1 MKHVQWVRI
10 TAALALVM
18 GLGACAPLVVGGFV
32 GGAMVATDRRTSG
45 TQLEDEGI
53 ELRSANRIREM
64 VGDRVHVNIT
74 SYNRQV
80 LLTGEVPN
88 DRDRQYLAKLVSE
101 VDNVR
106 TVVNELAVMPASSL
120 GDRSTDALI
129 TGKIKA
135 SMLDSKDIFAS
146 AYKVVTERGNV
157 YLMGRVTQREANRAT
172 EVARTVGGVKKV
184 VRVFEIITEEELKAA
199 FNSEPDDHPLHAE
212 CGWWQPL
219 PADRDQGNTNSQHLP
234 VDAELVADHRDR
246 GGCPWIITGDEG
258 TSHCSLAERGSSDLD
273 ALVAM
278 PEWQAWVAAEDAM
291 GKACRREK
299 RRG

>member
-1 MKHVQWVRI
+1 MKHVHWVRI

-18 GLGACAPLVVGGFV
+18 GLGACAPLMVGGFV

-106 TVVNELAVMPASSL
+106 SVVNELAVMPASSL

-172 EVARTVGGVKKV
+172 DIARTVGGVKKV
-184 VRVFEIITEEELKAA
+184 VRVFEVITEDELKALLP
-199 FNSEPDDHPLHAE
+199 EPPKA
-212 CGWWQPL
+212 P
-219 PADRDQGNTNSQHLP
+219 PAP
-234 VDAELVADHRDR
+234 A
-246 GGCPWIITGDEG
+246 
-258 TSHCSLAERGSSDLD
+258 
-273 ALVAM
+273 
-278 PEWQAWVAAEDAM
+278 
-291 GKACRREK
+291 K
-299 RRG
+299 

>member
-1 MKHVQWVRI
+1 MKHVHWVRI
-10 TAALALVM
+10 SAALALVM
-18 GLGACAPLVVGGFV
+18 GLGACAPLVVGSFV

-146 AYKVVTERGNV
+146 AYKVVTERGTV

-172 EVARTVGGVKKV
+172 DIARTVGGVKKV
-184 VRVFEIITEEELKAA
+184 VRVFEVISEEELKALLP
-199 FNSEPDDHPLHAE
+199 EPPKAAA
-212 CGWWQPL
+212 
-219 PADRDQGNTNSQHLP
+219 PAP
-234 VDAELVADHRDR
+234 A
-246 GGCPWIITGDEG
+246 
-258 TSHCSLAERGSSDLD
+258 
-273 ALVAM
+273 
-278 PEWQAWVAAEDAM
+278 
-291 GKACRREK
+291 K
-299 RRG
+299 

>member
-1 MKHVQWVRI
+1 MKHVHWVRI

-18 GLGACAPLVVGGFV
+18 GLGACAPLMVGGFV
-32 GGAMVATDRRTSG
+32 GSAMVATDRRTSG

-64 VGDRVHVNIT
+64 VGDRVHVNVT

-88 DRDRQYLAKLVSE
+88 DRDRQYLAKLISE

-106 TVVNELAVMPASSL
+106 SVVNELAVMPASSL

-146 AYKVVTERGNV
+146 AYKVVTERGTV
-157 YLMGRVTQREANRAT
+157 YLMGRVTQREAQRAT
-172 EVARTVGGVKKV
+172 EVARSVSGVKRV
-184 VRVFEIITEEELKAA
+184 VRVFEFLTEEELRAM
-199 FNSEPDDHPLHAE
+199 
-212 CGWWQPL
+212 QPKKSGANMNQPNA
-219 PADRDQGNTNSQHLP
+219 PAPASAPAP
-234 VDAELVADHRDR
+234 VNLGAP
-246 GGCPWIITGDEG
+246 GGGAP
-258 TSHCSLAERGSSDLD
+258 ASSG
-273 ALVAM
+273 V
-278 PEWQAWVAAEDAM
+278 VV
-291 GKACRREK
+291 GKPIK
-299 RRG
+299 

>member
-32 GGAMVATDRRTSG
+32 SGAMVASDRRTSG
-45 TQLEDEGI
+45 IQLEDEGI

-64 VGDRVHVNIT
+64 VGDRVHVNVT

-88 DRDRQYLAKLVSE
+88 DRDRQYLAKLISE
-101 VDNVR
+101 IDNVR

-120 GDRSTDALI
+120 ADRSTDTLV

-135 SMLDSKDIFAS
+135 SMLDSKDIFAN

-184 VRVFEIITEEELKAA
+184 VRVFEIISEEELKALLP
-199 FNSEPDDHPLHAE
+199 EPPKA
-212 CGWWQPL
+212 PTA
-219 PADRDQGNTNSQHLP
+219 PA
-234 VDAELVADHRDR
+234 
-246 GGCPWIITGDEG
+246 
-258 TSHCSLAERGSSDLD
+258 
-273 ALVAM
+273 
-278 PEWQAWVAAEDAM
+278 
-291 GKACRREK
+291 K
-299 RRG
+299 

>member
-1 MKHVQWVRI
+1 MKHVHWVRI
-10 TAALALVM
+10 SAALALVM
-18 GLGACAPLVVGGFV
+18 GLGACAPLVVGSFV

-64 VGDRVHVNIT
+64 VGDRVHVNVT

-88 DRDRQYLAKLVSE
+88 DRDRQYLAKLISE

-172 EVARTVGGVKKV
+172 DIARTVGGVKKV
-184 VRVFEIITEEELKAA
+184 VRVFEIISEEELKALLP
-199 FNSEPDDHPLHAE
+199 EPPKAT
-212 CGWWQPL
+212 
-219 PADRDQGNTNSQHLP
+219 PAP
-234 VDAELVADHRDR
+234 A
-246 GGCPWIITGDEG
+246 
-258 TSHCSLAERGSSDLD
+258 
-273 ALVAM
+273 
-278 PEWQAWVAAEDAM
+278 
-291 GKACRREK
+291 K
-299 RRG
+299 

>member
-18 GLGACAPLVVGGFV
+18 GLGACAPLVVGSFV

-88 DRDRQYLAKLVSE
+88 DRDRQYLAKLISE

-106 TVVNELAVMPASSL
+106 SVVNELAVMPKSSL
-120 GDRSTDALI
+120 SDRSADALI

-172 EVARTVGGVKKV
+172 DIARSVGGVKKV
-184 VRVFEIITEEELKAA
+184 VRVFEVISEEELKALLP
-199 FNSEPDDHPLHAE
+199 EPPKATSA
-212 CGWWQPL
+212 
-219 PADRDQGNTNSQHLP
+219 PAP
-234 VDAELVADHRDR
+234 A
-246 GGCPWIITGDEG
+246 
-258 TSHCSLAERGSSDLD
+258 
-273 ALVAM
+273 
-278 PEWQAWVAAEDAM
+278 
-291 GKACRREK
+291 K
-299 RRG
+299 

>member
-106 TVVNELAVMPASSL
+106 SVVNELAVMPASSL

-172 EVARTVGGVKKV
+172 DIARTVGGVKKV
-184 VRVFEIITEEELKAA
+184 VRVFEIISEEELKALLP
-199 FNSEPDDHPLHAE
+199 EPPKAT
-212 CGWWQPL
+212 
-219 PADRDQGNTNSQHLP
+219 PAP
-234 VDAELVADHRDR
+234 A
-246 GGCPWIITGDEG
+246 
-258 TSHCSLAERGSSDLD
+258 
-273 ALVAM
+273 
-278 PEWQAWVAAEDAM
+278 
-291 GKACRREK
+291 K
-299 RRG
+299 

>member
-1 MKHVQWVRI
+1 MKHVHWVRI
-10 TAALALVM
+10 SAALALVM
-18 GLGACAPLVVGGFV
+18 GLGACAPLVVGSFV

-64 VGDRVHVNIT
+64 VGDRVHVNVT

-88 DRDRQYLAKLVSE
+88 DRDRQYLAKLISE

-106 TVVNELAVMPASSL
+106 SVVNELAVMPVSSL

-172 EVARTVGGVKKV
+172 DIARTVGGVKKV
-184 VRVFEIITEEELKAA
+184 VRVFEVISEEELKALLP
-199 FNSEPDDHPLHAE
+199 EPPKAS
-212 CGWWQPL
+212 
-219 PADRDQGNTNSQHLP
+219 PAP
-234 VDAELVADHRDR
+234 A
-246 GGCPWIITGDEG
+246 
-258 TSHCSLAERGSSDLD
+258 
-273 ALVAM
+273 
-278 PEWQAWVAAEDAM
+278 
-291 GKACRREK
+291 K
-299 RRG
+299 

>member
-18 GLGACAPLVVGGFV
+18 GLGACAPLVVGSFV

-106 TVVNELAVMPASSL
+106 SVVNELAVMPASSL

-172 EVARTVGGVKKV
+172 DVARSVGGVKKV
-184 VRVFEIITEEELKAA
+184 VRVFEVISEEELKALLP
-199 FNSEPDDHPLHAE
+199 EPPKAT
-212 CGWWQPL
+212 
-219 PADRDQGNTNSQHLP
+219 PAP
-234 VDAELVADHRDR
+234 A
-246 GGCPWIITGDEG
+246 
-258 TSHCSLAERGSSDLD
+258 
-273 ALVAM
+273 
-278 PEWQAWVAAEDAM
+278 
-291 GKACRREK
+291 K
-299 RRG
+299 

>member
-106 TVVNELAVMPASSL
+106 SVVNELAVMPASSL

-146 AYKVVTERGNV
+146 AYKVVTERGTV

-172 EVARTVGGVKKV
+172 DVARTVGGVKKV
-184 VRVFEIITEEELKAA
+184 VRVFEVISEEELKALLP
-199 FNSEPDDHPLHAE
+199 EPPKAA
-212 CGWWQPL
+212 
-219 PADRDQGNTNSQHLP
+219 PAPT
-234 VDAELVADHRDR
+234 
-246 GGCPWIITGDEG
+246 
-258 TSHCSLAERGSSDLD
+258 
-273 ALVAM
+273 
-278 PEWQAWVAAEDAM
+278 
-291 GKACRREK
+291 K
-299 RRG
+299 

>member
-1 MKHVQWVRI
+1 MKHVHWVRI

-18 GLGACAPLVVGGFV
+18 GLGACAPLMVGGFV
-32 GGAMVATDRRTSG
+32 GSAMVATDRRTSG

-106 TVVNELAVMPASSL
+106 SVVNELAVMPASSL

-172 EVARTVGGVKKV
+172 DIARTVGGVKKV
-184 VRVFEIITEEELKAA
+184 VRVFEVITEDELKALLP
-199 FNSEPDDHPLHAE
+199 EPPKA
-212 CGWWQPL
+212 P
-219 PADRDQGNTNSQHLP
+219 PAP
-234 VDAELVADHRDR
+234 A
-246 GGCPWIITGDEG
+246 
-258 TSHCSLAERGSSDLD
+258 
-273 ALVAM
+273 
-278 PEWQAWVAAEDAM
+278 
-291 GKACRREK
+291 K
-299 RRG
+299 

>member
-1 MKHVQWVRI
+1 MKHVHWVRI
-10 TAALALVM
+10 SAALALVM
-18 GLGACAPLVVGGFV
+18 GLGACAPLVVGSFV

-146 AYKVVTERGNV
+146 AYKVVTERGTV

-172 EVARTVGGVKKV
+172 DIARTVGGVKKV
-184 VRVFEIITEEELKAA
+184 VRVFEVISEEELKALLP
-199 FNSEPDDHPLHAE
+199 EPPKAA
-212 CGWWQPL
+212 
-219 PADRDQGNTNSQHLP
+219 PAP
-234 VDAELVADHRDR
+234 A
-246 GGCPWIITGDEG
+246 
-258 TSHCSLAERGSSDLD
+258 
-273 ALVAM
+273 
-278 PEWQAWVAAEDAM
+278 
-291 GKACRREK
+291 K
-299 RRG
+299 

>member
-1 MKHVQWVRI
+1 MKHVHWVRI

-18 GLGACAPLVVGGFV
+18 GLGACAPLMVGGFV
-32 GGAMVATDRRTSG
+32 GSAMVATDRRTSG

-64 VGDRVHVNIT
+64 VGDRVHVNVT

-106 TVVNELAVMPASSL
+106 SVVNELAVMPASSL
-120 GDRSTDALI
+120 ADRSTDALI

-172 EVARTVGGVKKV
+172 DIARTVGGVKKV
-184 VRVFEIITEEELKAA
+184 VRVFEVITEDELKALLP
-199 FNSEPDDHPLHAE
+199 EPPKA
-212 CGWWQPL
+212 P
-219 PADRDQGNTNSQHLP
+219 PAP
-234 VDAELVADHRDR
+234 A
-246 GGCPWIITGDEG
+246 
-258 TSHCSLAERGSSDLD
+258 
-273 ALVAM
+273 
-278 PEWQAWVAAEDAM
+278 
-291 GKACRREK
+291 K
-299 RRG
+299 

>member
-32 GGAMVATDRRTSG
+32 GGAMVATDRRTSV

-64 VGDRVHVNIT
+64 VGDRVHVNVT

-88 DRDRQYLAKLVSE
+88 DRDRQYLAKLISE

-106 TVVNELAVMPASSL
+106 SVVNELGVMPKSSL

-146 AYKVVTERGNV
+146 AYKVVTERGTV

-172 EVARTVGGVKKV
+172 DIARTVGGVKKV
-184 VRVFEIITEEELKAA
+184 VRVFEVISEEELKALLP
-199 FNSEPDDHPLHAE
+199 EPPKAAA
-212 CGWWQPL
+212 
-219 PADRDQGNTNSQHLP
+219 PAP
-234 VDAELVADHRDR
+234 A
-246 GGCPWIITGDEG
+246 
-258 TSHCSLAERGSSDLD
+258 
-273 ALVAM
+273 
-278 PEWQAWVAAEDAM
+278 
-291 GKACRREK
+291 K
-299 RRG
+299 

>member
-1 MKHVQWVRI
+1 MKQVHWVRI
-10 TAALALVM
+10 SAALALVM
-18 GLGACAPLVVGGFV
+18 GLGACAPLVVGSFV

-146 AYKVVTERGNV
+146 AYKVVTERGTV

-172 EVARTVGGVKKV
+172 DIARTVGGVKKV
-184 VRVFEIITEEELKAA
+184 VRVFEVISEEELKALLP
-199 FNSEPDDHPLHAE
+199 EPPKA
-212 CGWWQPL
+212 P
-219 PADRDQGNTNSQHLP
+219 PAP
-234 VDAELVADHRDR
+234 A
-246 GGCPWIITGDEG
+246 
-258 TSHCSLAERGSSDLD
+258 
-273 ALVAM
+273 
-278 PEWQAWVAAEDAM
+278 
-291 GKACRREK
+291 K
-299 RRG
+299 

>member
-1 MKHVQWVRI
+1 MKHVHWVRI

-18 GLGACAPLVVGGFV
+18 GLGACAPLMVGGFV
-32 GGAMVATDRRTSG
+32 GSAMVATDRRTSG

-64 VGDRVHVNIT
+64 VGDRVHVNVT
-74 SYNRQV
+74 SSHRQV

-106 TVVNELAVMPASSL
+106 SVVNELAVMPASSL

-172 EVARTVGGVKKV
+172 DIARTVGGVKKV
-184 VRVFEIITEEELKAA
+184 VRVFEVITEDELKALLP
-199 FNSEPDDHPLHAE
+199 EPPKA
-212 CGWWQPL
+212 P
-219 PADRDQGNTNSQHLP
+219 PAP
-234 VDAELVADHRDR
+234 A
-246 GGCPWIITGDEG
+246 
-258 TSHCSLAERGSSDLD
+258 
-273 ALVAM
+273 
-278 PEWQAWVAAEDAM
+278 
-291 GKACRREK
+291 K
-299 RRG
+299 